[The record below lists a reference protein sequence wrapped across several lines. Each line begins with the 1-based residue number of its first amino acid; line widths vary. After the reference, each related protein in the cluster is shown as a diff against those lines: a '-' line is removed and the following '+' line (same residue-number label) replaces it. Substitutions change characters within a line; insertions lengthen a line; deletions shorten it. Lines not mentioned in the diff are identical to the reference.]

1 MSRRSKPAKRVPLA
15 DPVYNSVDISKFINR
30 IMRRGKKSLAEKIF
44 YATLAKIEERTGE
57 KSLEVFQKA
66 LTNATPLL
74 EVKARRIGGSTYQVP
89 IEVKADR
96 GFALSSSWLIES
108 AKKRSG
114 KSFIDKLTNEL
125 IDASNGQGLL
135 AKNVKTPTKWL
146 KQTKLLLITDINI
159 VILKKYL
166 LATRRY
172 FLLLKYIF

>member
-1 MSRRSKPAKRVPLA
+1 MSRRSKPARRIPAA

-44 YATLAKIEERTGE
+44 YATLTKIEEKSGE
-57 KSLEVFQKA
+57 KSLDIFQKA
-66 LTNATPLL
+66 MTNATPLL

-96 GFALSSSWLIES
+96 GFALASSWLIEA

-125 IDASNGQGLL
+125 IDASNGSG
-135 AKNVKTPTKWL
+135 AAC
-146 KQTKLLLITDINI
+146 
-159 VILKKYL
+159 KKREDTHKMAEANKAFAHY
-166 LATRRY
+166 RY
-172 FLLLKYIF
+172 